1 MFNFLKERNKS
12 VLVPITA
19 TLGLCC
25 TTVLL
30 PLFTLFP
37 YYFTYTSPLFGSP
50 ARANSIIAQKPFGV
64 GMYDLKKFIIEK
76 YGYYPKLGFIDIK
89 PMKAIYPNSLIF
101 DIRVQKPKNASLVVL
116 GINEDF
122 VEKSASVKEQF
133 MLDSVVQINGLDYW
147 RIFKQK

>member
-1 MFNFLKERNKS
+1 
-12 VLVPITA
+12 
-19 TLGLCC
+19 
-25 TTVLL
+25 
-30 PLFTLFP
+30 
-37 YYFTYTSPLFGSP
+37 
-50 ARANSIIAQKPFGV
+50 
-64 GMYDLKKFIIEK
+64 MYDLKRFIIEK

-101 DIRVQKPKNASLVVL
+101 DIRVQKPKDANLVVL